1 MTIKTP
7 SPHQIH
13 PNSPNDGKSDRS
25 LVGLKGI
32 NGRSI
37 EIVYLDCV
45 VDVTRGNDG
54 LAIAGSYLIKMRRV
68 GRDFWGKS

>member
-1 MTIKTP
+1 MVFK
-7 SPHQIH
+7 
-13 PNSPNDGKSDRS
+13 R
-25 LVGLKGI
+25 I

-54 LAIAGSYLIKMRRV
+54 LAIAESDLIKMRRV